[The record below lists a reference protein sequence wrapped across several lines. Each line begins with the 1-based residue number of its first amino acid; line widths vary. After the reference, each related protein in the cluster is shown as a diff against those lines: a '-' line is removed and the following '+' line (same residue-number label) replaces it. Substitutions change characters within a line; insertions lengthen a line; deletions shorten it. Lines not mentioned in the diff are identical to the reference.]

1 MQKMSAP
8 ATEKLTEKEIVV
20 NGTSEVDGEVAA
32 VEPKPQLQCENA
44 VQSESLADWF
54 VMACVILCN
63 AMNGINYA
71 AYGVLYLP
79 IADMF
84 QASRAAVGWIQ
95 SFDFALGTFLG
106 KLYESLT
113 ELYFL
118 SFDVVLG
125 CI

>member
-1 MQKMSAP
+1 MSAP
-8 ATEKLTEKEIVV
+8 ATEKLTEKEIVI
-20 NGTSEVDGEVAA
+20 NGTSEVDGEMAA
-32 VEPKPQLQCENA
+32 VEPKPQLQCETENA
-44 VQSESLADWF
+44 IQSESLADWF

-63 AMNGINYA
+63 VMNGINYA

-106 KLYESLT
+106 KLYDSSVT
-113 ELYFL
+113 EL
-118 SFDVVLG
+118 
-125 CI
+125 